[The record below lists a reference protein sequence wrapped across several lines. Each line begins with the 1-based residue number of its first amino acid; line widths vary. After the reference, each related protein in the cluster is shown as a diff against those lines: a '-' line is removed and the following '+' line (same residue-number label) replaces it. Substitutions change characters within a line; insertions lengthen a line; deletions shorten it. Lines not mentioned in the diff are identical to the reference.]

1 LLSIEASLQSTQL
14 NVIELNQ
21 FHTYCNDS
29 KLKQVFMNIIKNAL
43 EAITTEGEV
52 NITVYD
58 KNEHYF
64 AVKFEDNGCGI
75 EESRLKHI
83 GEPFY
88 SVKEKGIGLGMTVCF
103 RIIESHKGSIH
114 IKSQVNIGTSVE
126 VLLPK
131 LEV

>member
-1 LLSIEASLQSTQL
+1 
-14 NVIELNQ
+14 
-21 FHTYCNDS
+21 
-29 KLKQVFMNIIKNAL
+29 MNIIKNAL
-43 EAITTEGEV
+43 EAISTEGEV
-52 NITVYD
+52 TITIYD
-58 KNEHYF
+58 KNEDYF
-64 AVKFEDNGCGI
+64 AIKFEDNGCGI

-114 IKSQVNIGTSVE
+114 INSQINVGTSVE